1 MALETGPLIHTRS
14 CMCARAARANLTAH
28 DSTSLTSRIRR
39 ALTHSFCRC
48 LIHDRSCRFFT
59 CTGREA
65 PPLCGVFTH
74 HMGLLRVGSACPCA
88 WCDDA
93 RLCACVQRTQRSL
106 WCGPFGR
113 HSASGPRPGHHTC
126 AWRARRA
133 HAIARARRVHRACAA
148 ARPLLHCEQQSAFST
163 QLGGT
168 CSLAVSRKLC
178 TKRVVACG
186 RGSTVAVRFLYVS
199 CAQGNDIELWH
210 CLHESLSHPHGHFC
224 V

>member
-1 MALETGPLIHTRS
+1 MGKPPLSMGAPVALETGPLIHTRS

-28 DSTSLTSRIRR
+28 DSNSLTLRIRR
-39 ALTHSFCRC
+39 ALTHSLCRC

-65 PPLCGVFTH
+65 PPLCGVTFTH

-113 HSASGPRPGHHTC
+113 HSASGPRPGHH
-126 AWRARRA
+126 ARMC
-133 HAIARARRVHRACAA
+133 IARVPARVPLRVHGACTTHAP
-148 ARPLLHCEQQSAFST
+148 RPSHSSI
-163 QLGGT
+163 
-168 CSLAVSRKLC
+168 V
-178 TKRVVACG
+178 
-186 RGSTVAVRFLYVS
+186 GS
-199 CAQGNDIELWH
+199 
-210 CLHESLSHPHGHFC
+210 SHLDTTWRNL
-224 V
+224 